1 MALITLRQGNS
12 IPHAGATVK
21 GSPLTNDE
29 VDNNFANIN
38 ISVGSLS
45 DLNTSN
51 TSNLVVA
58 INEVNANLTA
68 VSATIVDPIPFAIA
82 LG

>member
-1 MALITLRQGNS
+1 MATITLRQSNT
-12 IPHAGATVK
+12 IPHVGATVK

-38 ISVGSLS
+38 ISIGSLS
-45 DLNTSN
+45 ALTTTN

-58 INEVNANLTA
+58 VNELKAET
-68 VSATIVDPIPFAIA
+68 ATIVDPIPFAIA